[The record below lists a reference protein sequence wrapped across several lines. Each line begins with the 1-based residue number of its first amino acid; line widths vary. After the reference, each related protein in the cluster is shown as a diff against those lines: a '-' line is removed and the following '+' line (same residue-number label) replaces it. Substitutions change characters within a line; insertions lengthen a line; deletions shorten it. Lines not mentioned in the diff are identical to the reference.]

1 MKKSNLSKQNDDVS
15 LLESQLPI
23 LPSEPLIFLSD
34 KLLEEF
40 PESKSLWYES
50 IEEINTK
57 LEQAK
62 ERENLLNWV
71 RKHIERNLTK
81 KEKSYIEHYYFQGL
95 TLEDISQKF
104 KVNPSSVSRGIKRAL
119 RKLRRLKD
127 NDSLVLVRRGMRRI
141 KYPKT

>member
-57 LEQAK
+57 LKQAK

-81 KEKSYIEHYYFQGL
+81 KEKIYIEHYYFQGL

-104 KVNPSSVSRGIKRAL
+104 KVNPSSVSREVK
-119 RKLRRLKD
+119 KE
-127 NDSLVLVRRGMRRI
+127 
-141 KYPKT
+141 P